1 MPAAADLPTPEIPGT
16 NVLFDAWLV
25 SRAANALLDDALVAS
40 GLTGDEFAVYSVLSH
55 EPLTPTELAAWMS
68 APLTTV
74 SSYVKR
80 FEARGHVM
88 RLPNADDR
96 RSYRLTL
103 TEDGAAAHQ
112 RAGKRFLPG
121 LQDVEAALGDD
132 TAAVRRALASLRA
145 ALESV
150 RSADPAS
157 GDRG

>member
-1 MPAAADLPTPEIPGT
+1 MPATADVPTPEIPGT

-25 SRAANALLDDALVAS
+25 SRAANAQLDEALVSS
-40 GLTGDEFAVYSVLSH
+40 GLTADEFAVYSVLSH
-55 EPLTPTELAAWMS
+55 EPLTPTELAVWMS

-80 FEARGHVM
+80 FEARGHVT

-103 TEDGAAAHQ
+103 TEDGATVHQ
-112 RAGKRFLPG
+112 RAGERFLPG
-121 LQDVEAALGDD
+121 LRAVEAALGGE

-145 ALESV
+145 ALESG
-150 RSADPAS
+150 RSSAEP
-157 GDRG
+157 GHR

>member
-1 MPAAADLPTPEIPGT
+1 MPADADVPTPEIPGT

-25 SRAANALLDDALVAS
+25 SRAANAQLDDALVES
-40 GLTGDEFAVYSVLSH
+40 GLTADEFAVYSVLSH

-80 FEARGHVM
+80 FEARGHVR

-103 TEDGAAAHQ
+103 TADGAAVHR
-112 RAGKRFLPG
+112 RAGEQFLPG
-121 LQDVEAALGDD
+121 LQAVEAALGED
-132 TAAVRRALASLRA
+132 TAAVQRALASLRA
-145 ALESV
+145 ALD
-150 RSADPAS
+150 SARLNTAPS
-157 GDRG
+157 L

>member
-1 MPAAADLPTPEIPGT
+1 MPAAADVPTPEIPGT

-25 SRAANALLDDALVAS
+25 SRAANAQLDDALVAS
-40 GLTGDEFAVYSVLSH
+40 GLTADEFAVYSVLSH

-80 FEARGHVM
+80 FEARGHVT

-103 TEDGAAAHQ
+103 TEDGAAVHQ
-112 RAGKRFLPG
+112 RAGQRFLPG
-121 LQDVEAALGDD
+121 LQAVEAALGGD

-150 RSADPAS
+150 RSSAEP
-157 GDRG
+157 GNL

>member
-1 MPAAADLPTPEIPGT
+1 MPVTADVPTPEIPGT

-25 SRAANALLDDALVAS
+25 SRAANALLDDALVTS
-40 GLTGDEFAVYSVLSH
+40 GLTADEFAVYSVLSH

-80 FEARGHVM
+80 FEARGHVT

-112 RAGKRFLPG
+112 RAGERFLPG
-121 LQDVEAALGDD
+121 LQAVEAALGGD
-132 TAAVRRALASLRA
+132 TAEVRRVLASLRA

-150 RSADPAS
+150 RSSAEP
-157 GDRG
+157 GHH